1 MAFNSQRLRSI
12 TPELRRLRI
21 LAVTPG
27 RFQVAW
33 LSGMLGDGPD
43 KPLELDSV
51 ADPSEA
57 LDRIENGSS
66 FDICFLDD
74 AVGDRAVE
82 QMLKTMHAWGYPF
95 PVVLVTD
102 PGAEEFI
109 ARSLEKGAADYLYR
123 SRVELPELVR
133 SIRYALDRH
142 RLSAE
147 ARRWQKR
154 YQSVWDRNHSG
165 LYQIDADARVLDC
178 NQRFANLLGYPGAR
192 YIIGRQLMEFAVGED
207 GVQAETPTP
216 LARGT
221 RPFWSREVCVQCRD
235 GSAKWLI
242 FNDSQVDSGFQD
254 GDGAP
259 VYEGWIRDQ
268 EREREL
274 EELLQRQESLFMS
287 LFTAVAEA
295 MIVLDDRG
303 IVVSCNQAAERL
315 LGEKLDRLLGRHIT
329 ACFESYAAASGEE
342 LPASSLPAV
351 QTLAS
356 GESSENDLVGLQLKS
371 GDRIWARMRS
381 AAVRLPGGASSSVIV
396 SLVDQTQLQL
406 LEEKLVDA
414 QKLEVSSLAAH
425 GMTHDLRNAVTSIG
439 AMAELIEERDD
450 DLAEAKRH
458 AEQIRQAA
466 GHAHSIVSQ
475 ILGFTRNRTTQ
486 LAPVEVDGVMVGLRD
501 LLRGMIPREISLE
514 VDLRARGHRVLST
527 VGYVE
532 QIILNLL
539 INGRDAMLDGGK
551 LTIESELVALLEP
564 KTLGGRELSAG
575 SYVLLT
581 VTDEGVGME
590 APVRQRAFEPFFT
603 TKGQQEGT
611 GLGLWSVRNLAQR
624 GGGEAVIESSLGRG
638 TIVRVY
644 LPLVS

>member
-1 MAFNSQRLRSI
+1 
-12 TPELRRLRI
+12 
-21 LAVTPG
+21 
-27 RFQVAW
+27 
-33 LSGMLGDGPD
+33 
-43 KPLELDSV
+43 
-51 ADPSEA
+51 
-57 LDRIENGSS
+57 
-66 FDICFLDD
+66 
-74 AVGDRAVE
+74 
-82 QMLKTMHAWGYPF
+82 
-95 PVVLVTD
+95 
-102 PGAEEFI
+102 
-109 ARSLEKGAADYLYR
+109 
-123 SRVELPELVR
+123 
-133 SIRYALDRH
+133 
-142 RLSAE
+142 
-147 ARRWQKR
+147 
-154 YQSVWDRNHSG
+154 
-165 LYQIDADARVLDC
+165 
-178 NQRFANLLGYPGAR
+178 
-192 YIIGRQLMEFAVGED
+192 
-207 GVQAETPTP
+207 
-216 LARGT
+216 
-221 RPFWSREVCVQCRD
+221 
-235 GSAKWLI
+235 
-242 FNDSQVDSGFQD
+242 FQD